1 VARNARNA
9 KGTDNKKET
18 RRQPGNAAEQGAQR
32 AKEASME
39 AHQEPLPNVTLARKG
54 RQKRFGH
61 N

>member
-1 VARNARNA
+1 VARTA
-9 KGTDNKKET
+9 KNSANKKQA
-18 RRQPGNAAEQGAQR
+18 RQQPGNAAEQGAQR

-61 N
+61 T